1 MKHYNNY
8 FKHWSLPA
16 QTIIVI
22 VLFFVCAGKHHA
34 QIIDNKN
41 CTAFT
46 EDNFFNANFIR
57 LNKIKSIKGKI
68 STKRE
73 NERIFEKNLFHYYEF
88 DTLGR
93 IILYLT
99 TFSIWSNNIDTTA
112 IYYEYNE
119 KGLLKTKRRTDT
131 HGFYSYNYEYDSLGR
146 IISETYCRDENC
158 NPSKSN
164 FQQGKR
170 YIINSEKYNYYTN
183 GLGQLVKCYINNY
196 DKIYQEKISSSNHL
210 GYLTEDILRLT
221 LSGRETKIT
230 YEYDELG
237 RPIKKKE
244 HAGMINPTEIITTY
258 KYDQVGNLEE
268 ENIYKNGKH
277 ISIRSLIYDK
287 YTMIMNALV
296 MKDMETNLIYII
308 RYSYEFY

>member
-1 MKHYNNY
+1 MP
-8 FKHWSLPA
+8 L
-16 QTIIVI
+16 
-22 VLFFVCAGKHHA
+22 LFFCIQYTSA

-46 EDNFFNANFIR
+46 EDNFFNSRFIK

-88 DTLGR
+88 DSSGH
-93 IILYLT
+93 IITYMT
-99 TFSIWSNNIDTTA
+99 TFSIWGNNIDTTA

-119 KGLLKTKRRTDT
+119 KGLLKTKRRNDNN
-131 HGFYSYNYEYDSLGR
+131 GFYSYNYEYDSLGR

-158 NPSKSN
+158 SPSKYK
-164 FQQGKR
+164 FQQGQR
-170 YIINSEKYNYYTN
+170 YIINAEKYTYHTN
-183 GLGQLVKCYINNY
+183 GLGQLVKSYINNY
-196 DKIYQEKISSSNHL
+196 DKVYQEKISISNKL

-221 LSGRETKIT
+221 LSGRETRIT

-244 HAGMINPTEIITTY
+244 LAGIINPVEIITTY
-258 KYDQVGNLEE
+258 KYDAVGNLEE
-268 ENIYKNGKH
+268 ENVYKNGKH
-277 ISIRSLIYDK
+277 ISIRSVVYDK

-296 MKDMETNLIYII
+296 MKDMETNLIYIV
-308 RYSYEFY
+308 RYSYDFY